1 MGNAVKGSG
10 QSRTLIALLLAVLW
24 HTPAVGQGPPGLTT
38 QNPPLDTTLGLPSAA
53 PAVGTSS
60 PPPSEG
66 FSATPGARP
75 TIAPDSIPS
84 PVPVGLDF
92 SIPPSRSAWY
102 GSLDAMALQRVVQP
116 KDDFVVATL
125 GESGPTALSTGDL
138 DFDFTYGGRVMVG
151 HMLSPCFSLEA
162 VYFTTGSW
170 TDTQS
175 VNDQSPNAIGGLGNL
190 FSPFSN
196 FGNPPINGL
205 DYNSFVSI
213 HNQSNLQNFELN
225 LRWDVPVFQS
235 LAVSLLAGARYLQ
248 IPERFDYSAQS
259 ATLDSAVEVR
269 TQNNAL
275 GAQIGSMFELA
286 VTERFLCDFEI
297 KAAMLNDWAHQGT
310 DFTLGPPGSPPSNSF
325 AIGKSTT
332 SYLTDIDLN
341 FLYRWT
347 PHLTT
352 QVGYEALWVWDVALA
367 SENFTSNLNTLELG
381 PARLNHSGSVVYHG
395 PHAGIMLSW

>member
-38 QNPPLDTTLGLPSAA
+38 QNPPLDTNWGSHRLPRQWVPPVLLHRRDSARHR
-53 PAVGTSS
+53 
-60 PPPSEG
+60 
-66 FSATPGARP
+66 ARL

-102 GSLDAMALQRVVQP
+102 GSLDAMALRRVVQP

-235 LAVSLLAGARYLQ
+235 LAVSLLAGRGTCKSRSVLT
-248 IPERFDYSAQS
+248 
-259 ATLDSAVEVR
+259 TL
-269 TQNNAL
+269 L
-275 GAQIGSMFELA
+275 
-286 VTERFLCDFEI
+286 
-297 KAAMLNDWAHQGT
+297 
-310 DFTLGPPGSPPSNSF
+310 SPR
-325 AIGKSTT
+325 
-332 SYLTDIDLN
+332 L
-341 FLYRWT
+341 WT
-347 PHLTT
+347 PPWRSGRKTT
-352 QVGYEALWVWDVALA
+352 RWAGR
-367 SENFTSNLNTLELG
+367 SGRCSNW
-381 PARLNHSGSVVYHG
+381 P
-395 PHAGIMLSW
+395 